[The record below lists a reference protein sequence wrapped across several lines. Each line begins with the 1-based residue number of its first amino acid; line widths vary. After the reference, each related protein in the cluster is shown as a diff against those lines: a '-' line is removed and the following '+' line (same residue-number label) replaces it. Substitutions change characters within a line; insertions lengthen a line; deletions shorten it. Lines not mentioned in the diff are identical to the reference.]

1 MSPDGTTTDAPG
13 SAAAR
18 SDTHSSHPIGGRTNG
33 ATNTAI
39 GGQISA
45 HKAIT
50 APNTV
55 MIPITGATAMFAA
68 IVTTLKVPAMA
79 PTNGAVTTNAAP
91 ETAVISENQRGQP
104 LRRSTS
110 THTGAMITSAPVAV
124 VDSANPQSTAS
135 SGLTTT
141 RTMTAAASAGSAC
154 LRRPVTRLSR
164 PTKPITDA
172 RRTLG
177 DGLATTTKAT
187 RATTA
192 KAAPTRGLSAAAL
205 TNSRT
210 APSRML
216 MLAPDTAVRWESPA
230 TVKLSFTTGDSADV
244 SPTTRP
250 GSRPA

>member
-110 THTGAMITSAPVAV
+110 THTGAMITS
-124 VDSANPQSTAS
+124 
-135 SGLTTT
+135 G
-141 RTMTAAASAGSAC
+141 
-154 LRRPVTRLSR
+154 
-164 PTKPITDA
+164 A
-172 RRTLG
+172 RRSSRQRKSPVDGQLGHHDYQNDDGGGKSRQRLFAPTSDQTEQAYQAHHRRRVEHSG
-177 DGLATTTKAT
+177 DGPRDDNKGNEGYHRQSGADPWTE
-187 RATTA
+187 R
-192 KAAPTRGLSAAAL
+192 RGSDQQQ
-205 TNSRT
+205 NG
-210 APSRML
+210 P
-216 MLAPDTAVRWESPA
+216 EQN
-230 TVKLSFTTGDSADV
+230 ADV
-244 SPTTRP
+244 GAGHR
-250 GSRPA
+250 GEDGKVRQR